1 MTGPVICHQSLQ
13 GSPVGVLPS
22 DLEEEAQLDPGPRTV
37 PSPSVAVNFLGG
49 SLKSHKEEIEVMVYN
64 EIGFIMGNQGSEYRG
79 SKLNLVKTTM
89 DTTSTVLACYV
100 LSLFSHV

>member
-1 MTGPVICHQSLQ
+1 M
-13 GSPVGVLPS
+13 GVLPS